1 MKLVFCIEADWE
13 GSAKKQ
19 SSILPMLQCISG
31 IYPTKVKYIFRT
43 ANTVAEFKY
52 CLKKFKQISK
62 TNGDFCALFIC
73 GHGEPGI
80 IHLGNDSLS
89 IEQLT
94 EISKEIGENLYSGH
108 LIHFDSCSV
117 IKGTKKRI
125 KKFMKLTGASCV
137 TGFEDDV
144 DFIDSLALEMIF
156 IDCLSDNKNVSK
168 AVKEFSEEHSS
179 ICKRLKFKIIGS
191 L

>member
-13 GSAKKQ
+13 RSAKKK
-19 SSILPMLQCISG
+19 SSILPMLQCING
-31 IYPTKVKYIFRT
+31 VYPTKVKYIYRT

-62 TNGDFCALFIC
+62 VNGNFCALFIC

-80 IHLGNDSLS
+80 MHFGDDSLS
-89 IEQLT
+89 LEQLS

-117 IKGTKKRI
+117 VKGTKRRI

-137 TGFEDDV
+137 TGFDDDV
-144 DFIDSLALEMIF
+144 DFIESLAFEMIF
-156 IDCLSDNKNVSK
+156 IDYLSNYNNIND
-168 AVKEFSEEHSS
+168 AVKEFSKEHSS
-179 ICKRLKFKIIGS
+179 ICKRLKFKIING